1 MGGEINDSIYHLM
14 HFVKDV
20 FFDSQ
25 TTVGLLS
32 NATLGVFP
40 PGDPNGRAPNS
51 IEESQAAG
59 VLNAK
64 QTAAVR
70 DFVNRISGSQRM
82 LAHGQLYP
90 GRRSLYFMEQQ
101 VAENH
106 PDAWKGYTVA
116 TSARGDN
123 DPPDSPLKQWRLDD
137 EQIAYPSYDFIMR
150 QRDQLRRHP
159 GFRNICIHKGFSPAP
174 IDTPEWGKPTDIP
187 KASHDWPELNFIIY
201 HACFGGM
208 TPFLW
213 PSPGLAN
220 IQNKVLRNGEPDITW
235 LTEFAQTCGKIRN
248 VYAEI
253 GSTFGGIVIT
263 FPSVCAH
270 LLGQLLKHF
279 GEDKIVFGSDCI
291 YYGSPQ
297 WQIEAMWRH
306 RARQAQ
312 DPRAKFGAALR
323 RVGGCGSFRARGLP
337 SGAAQLRYPGAA
349 QAEDAA
355 RVSRPDHGR
364 DGEGAPGVPGSG
376 RRPEP
381 PALRLGAHRSLER
394 AEIVVAELE
403 LLGGDVFFEV
413 SDRRGAGDRQHD
425 RRLGEQPGDAYLRGR
440 GPKFFA
446 GLQHVF
452 RIAIAQAVAVLHRDD
467 RHDFPRLLELL
478 DGHVRDADVADL
490 AFALHVGERAERN
503 LERHLRIDRME
514 LIEIDALQP
523 QALQA
528 AFQIL
533 LEFFG
538 SAVRVP
544 AAGARSRYAAFAAD
558 DEAFRIGMQ
567 GFGDQDLAGMRAVAF
582 GGVEE
587 VDAEL

>member
-1 MGGEINDSIYHLM
+1 
-14 HFVKDV
+14 
-20 FFDSQ
+20 
-25 TTVGLLS
+25 
-32 NATLGVFP
+32 
-40 PGDPNGRAPNS
+40 
-51 IEESQAAG
+51 
-59 VLNAK
+59 
-64 QTAAVR
+64 
-70 DFVNRISGSQRM
+70 
-82 LAHGQLYP
+82 
-90 GRRSLYFMEQQ
+90 
-101 VAENH
+101 
-106 PDAWKGYTVA
+106 
-116 TSARGDN
+116 
-123 DPPDSPLKQWRLDD
+123 
-137 EQIAYPSYDFIMR
+137 
-150 QRDQLRRHP
+150 
-159 GFRNICIHKGFSPAP
+159 SPAP

-297 WQIEAMWRH
+297 WQIEAMWRFEIPDSI
-306 RARQAQ
+306 RRQYGYPALTE
-312 DPRAKFGAALR
+312 RAKRKILGLNSARLYGVSDDAA
-323 RVGGCGSFRARGLP
+323 
-337 SGAAQLRYPGAA
+337 GAAQLRYPGAA

-413 SDRRGAGDRQHD
+413 SDRRGAGNRQHD
-425 RRLGEQPGDAYLRGR
+425 RRLGEQPGDT
-440 GPKFFA
+440 
-446 GLQHVF
+446 
-452 RIAIAQAVAVLHRDD
+452 
-467 RHDFPRLLELL
+467 
-478 DGHVRDADVADL
+478 
-490 AFALHVGERAERN
+490 
-503 LERHLRIDRME
+503 
-514 LIEIDALQP
+514 
-523 QALQA
+523 
-528 AFQIL
+528 
-533 LEFFG
+533 
-538 SAVRVP
+538 
-544 AAGARSRYAAFAAD
+544 
-558 DEAFRIGMQ
+558 
-567 GFGDQDLAGMRAVAF
+567 
-582 GGVEE
+582 
-587 VDAEL
+587 